1 MAAPATQK
9 NKVSPDTW
17 IKLATFVAGGVAVA
31 FGVKKVLDYFKP
43 ERKRQESEKKD
54 IESELESATKKQK
67 ATYPKSQYSAFCS
80 TIAEAIFGGGTD
92 EAAIYN
98 VFRALKNDTD
108 YLSLVKA
115 WGSPQRQVFPDY
127 FVFYSTGKK
136 LTLPAALRY
145 DMDTKECAKIN
156 AILQSKGIKYRI

>member
-1 MAAPATQK
+1 MALPAQR

-43 ERKRQESEKKD
+43 ERKREESEKKD
-54 IESELESATKKQK
+54 VESELETASKKNRP
-67 ATYPKSQYSAFCS
+67 TYPKSQYAAFAS
-80 TIAEAIFGGGTD
+80 TIAEAVFGGGTD

-98 VFRALKNDTD
+98 VFRSLKNDAD
-108 YLSLVKA
+108 YLSLLKA
-115 WGSPQRQVFPDY
+115 WGSPTRQIFPDY

-136 LTLPAALRY
+136 LSLPAALRY
-145 DMDTKECAKIN
+145 DMDSKECAKIN
-156 AILQSKGIKYRI
+156 AILKSKGIKYRI

>member
-1 MAAPATQK
+1 MANNLQRQ
-9 NKVSPDTW
+9 KVSPDTW
-17 IKLATFVAGGVAVA
+17 IKLGIWVGAGVGIA

-43 ERKRQESEKKD
+43 ERKRDESEKKD
-54 IESELESATKKQK
+54 IESELEAEAKKNK
-67 ATYPKSQYSAFCS
+67 ATYPKSQYAAFCS

-98 VFRALKNDTD
+98 VFRSLKNDTD

-115 WGSPQRQVFPDY
+115 WGSPTRQVFPDY

-145 DMDTKECAKIN
+145 DLEPSECAKIN
-156 AILQSKGIKYRI
+156 AILKSKGIKYRI